1 VDPWCEYSFALT
13 DALTE
18 NRTDPMHLVN
28 SIKHFAA
35 PEFNR
40 FKEQE
45 LASHFS
51 QKIKYTKPEASRS
64 SSSEAYFVCQGFK
77 G

>member
-1 VDPWCEYSFALT
+1 MYL
-13 DALTE
+13 
-18 NRTDPMHLVN
+18 MN
-28 SIKHFAA
+28 SIKHFTA
-35 PEFNR
+35 PEFNQFR
-40 FKEQE
+40 EQE

>member
-1 VDPWCEYSFALT
+1 MDL
-13 DALTE
+13 
-18 NRTDPMHLVN
+18 MN

-35 PEFNR
+35 PEFIQ
-40 FKEQE
+40 FKERE

-51 QKIKYTKPEASRS
+51 EKIKYTKPEASRS